1 MSEFSVHRTLDT
13 HPALKYCLILDGR
26 RIAGGKP
33 DYRGNNHLISWKT
46 SETYGPGGELEA
58 ENAKLRERIDT
69 LHMSRLLTENEN
81 ESLRELVRL
90 MWKPFC
96 WAQSG
101 CEVCLTD
108 EQDAE
113 IRDKVRDLG
122 VEVEQ

>member
-1 MSEFSVHRTLDT
+1 MAQSKAFADASH
-13 HPALKYCLILDGR
+13 ALNDLSHAL
-26 RIAGGKP
+26 A
-33 DYRGNNHLISWKT
+33 L
-46 SETYGPGGELEA
+46 LES
-58 ENAKLRERIDT
+58 ENAKLRERIDAS
-69 LHMSRLLTENEN
+69 HMSRLLTENEN

-113 IRDKVRDLG
+113 IRDKVRELG
-122 VEVEQ
+122 VEVGE